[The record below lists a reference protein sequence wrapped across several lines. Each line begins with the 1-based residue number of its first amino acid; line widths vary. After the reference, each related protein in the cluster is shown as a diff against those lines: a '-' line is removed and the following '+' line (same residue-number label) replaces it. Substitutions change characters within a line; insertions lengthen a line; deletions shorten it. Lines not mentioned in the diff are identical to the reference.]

1 MATGLCE
8 KCAQLLTDFVAYVK
22 RLPSELVQKIKEC
35 IKNLSR
41 CSCLRR
47 KRATV
52 ASYISEQHER
62 QAARTLLNHLDTG
75 IGILNGC
82 VVARTSRIKVLTTL
96 INPVL
101 STGIKYIGA
110 SGNHGS
116 ASQEVCGTLIR
127 EDGSW

>member
-1 MATGLCE
+1 MATGICE
-8 KCAQLLTDFVAYVK
+8 KCAQLLKDFVAYVK
-22 RLPSELVQKIKEC
+22 RLSSELVQKITEC

-62 QAARTLLNHLDTG
+62 QAARALLNHLDTG

-82 VVARTSRIKVLTTL
+82 VVVHTSRIKVLTTL
-96 INPVL
+96 LNPVL

-116 ASQEVCGTLIR
+116 ASQEVGGTVIR
-127 EDGSW
+127 EDGS